1 MLRKF
6 LILSIFSLLL
16 SACSA
21 SSHLIIG
28 EVRPP
33 INITQV
39 KIYTE
44 RPEAFEKIAI
54 IDASSKNSFSF
65 TEQSKMNAALKLLK
79 QEAAKLGANGILLGS
94 VNDEQVLVPITN
106 ADGSTIYATGT
117 NKSLKATAIY
127 VKGL

>member
-1 MLRKF
+1 VLRNF
-6 LILSIFSLLL
+6 LVLSLISILL

-28 EVRPP
+28 EVRSP
-33 INITQV
+33 INMTEV

-44 RPEAFEKIAI
+44 KPEVFEKIAI
-54 IDASSKNSFSF
+54 IDASSKNSFAF
-65 TEQSKMNAALKLLK
+65 TEQGKMDAALELLK
-79 QEAAKLGANGILLGS
+79 QEAAKLGANGILLRS
-94 VNDEQVLVPITN
+94 VNDDQVLVPITN
-106 ADGSTIYATGT
+106 TDGSTTYATGT